1 MNAKI
6 KHMQSFDMAEPSFE
20 SALKAIWV
28 DLEPHMREEAS
39 RDLDRLEGSISESES
54 ESLANQYEHV
64 KKLLQQPYGENGAPD
79 KEILMALLDTPRRE
93 LMVKFG
99 ITSPR

>member
-6 KHMQSFDMAEPSFE
+6 KHMQSFDTADPSVE
-20 SALKAIWV
+20 AALKAIWV

-39 RDLDRLEGSISESES
+39 RDLDRLEESISHSES
-54 ESLANQYEHV
+54 ESLANQYERV
-64 KKLLQQPYGENGAPD
+64 KHLLQQPYGEHGAPD
-79 KEILMALLDTPRRE
+79 KEILMALLDTPKKE

-99 ITSPR
+99 ITS

>member
-1 MNAKI
+1 MNVKI
-6 KHMQSFDMAEPSFE
+6 KHMQSFDVAEPSFE

-28 DLEPHMREEAS
+28 DLEPHMREEANL
-39 RDLDRLEGSISESES
+39 DLDRLEESISQSES

-64 KKLLQQPYGENGAPD
+64 KNLLQQPYGENGAPD
-79 KEILMALLDTPRRE
+79 RDIFMALLDTPRQD

-99 ITSPR
+99 ITP